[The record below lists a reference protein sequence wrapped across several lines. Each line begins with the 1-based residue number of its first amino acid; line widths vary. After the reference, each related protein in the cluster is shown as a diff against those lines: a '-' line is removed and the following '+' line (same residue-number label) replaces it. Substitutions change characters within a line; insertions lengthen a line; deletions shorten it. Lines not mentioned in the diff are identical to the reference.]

1 MPMMK
6 EILTNVGN
14 VTMSDK
20 KLRAGAIDTIGSI
33 IIAVSD
39 CDDKEQFAPGVHD
52 ITQLLAGALQQGL
65 SDDDP
70 QDEAIKNTLTQSAGF
85 LQKDFAPYM

>member
-6 EILTNVGN
+6 EILVNVGN

-20 KLRAGAIDTIGSI
+20 KFRAKAIDTIGSI

-39 CDDKEQFAPGVHD
+39 CDDKAQFAAGVHD
-52 ITQLLAGALQQGL
+52 IT
-65 SDDDP
+65 
-70 QDEAIKNTLTQSAGF
+70 
-85 LQKDFAPYM
+85 